1 VNGVSGDTLHR
12 VLKAKRELL
21 VACWTAKIRA
31 AVTAPLT
38 NAELLDHIPA
48 FVDEIIAALYPD
60 AAPLPTTSAHASEHG
75 AQRLGLHFDVAE
87 VVREYGLLHECILE
101 LAGDSGLQITLK
113 EQHVVLKWL
122 NSGIADALAQYVKRR
137 DQELER
143 QTSEHLGFI
152 AHELRNPLSA
162 ARAAVHRLR
171 SNEATADN
179 RAVEL
184 LDRSLRRT
192 TDMIDNAL
200 SHASL
205 KLGIDPTM
213 EPLVLADLL
222 RDIELDAGADAQARG
237 VDLIVAA
244 PGGTVISADP
254 RMLRSAVFNLVQNAL
269 KFSRAG
275 STVTIS
281 VGTAPGSVT
290 IEVADACGGLPP
302 GKIEDLFSPTV
313 QRGGNRTGFGL
324 GLSIA
329 RQAVEAHLGR
339 IDVRDVP
346 GTGCVFSILLPQPDA
361 NGNLQAPPR
370 IEPDHGNDDRRSR
383 D

>member
-1 VNGVSGDTLHR
+1 MNGVSEDTLHG

-21 VACWTAKIRA
+21 VACWSTKIRA

-38 NAELLDHIPA
+38 NAELVDHIPA

-237 VDLIVAA
+237 VDLVVAA

-254 RMLRSAVFNLVQNAL
+254 RMLRSAVFNLVQNAV

-281 VGTAPGSVT
+281 MRTAPGSVT

-339 IDVRDVP
+339 IDVCDVP

-370 IEPDHGNDDRRSR
+370 IEADHGNESKRSR